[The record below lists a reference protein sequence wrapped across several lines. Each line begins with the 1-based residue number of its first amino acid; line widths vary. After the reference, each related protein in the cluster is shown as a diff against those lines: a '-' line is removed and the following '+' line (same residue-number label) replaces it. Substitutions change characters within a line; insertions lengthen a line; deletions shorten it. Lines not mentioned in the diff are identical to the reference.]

1 MLQPRLHIAQTFGS
15 VHQRQGQHQSLWWST
30 LQPGKS
36 HLWPLY
42 LYWPN
47 FIKSTFVC
55 VCIVSIDQLSWK
67 QLYGCQYS
75 RIIDHSNLK
84 YHIFKLNFLQIYKQ
98 YLDLLF
104 TVIVPLM
111 GLIIFNLRIFL
122 AIRKNRNRWDLDNIS
137 SSKTILQ
144 LINFSS
150 IRSTRTE
157 ITLAKVVLSIVFIF
171 VVCQIPRIYLAF
183 YRVSEKYT
191 TNIKYDQA
199 SSIKW
204 QIISTE
210 SKAKSNSS
218 IHVFQPMQWTFCFTI
233 FPSQYPRVV
242 SCCSRACRGGRTCAG
257 AWGCCRRTP
266 AGCSPWPR
274 CSTSL
279 SSSTAP
285 STSSST
291 APWAP
296 SAQHW
301 IPHYLLNMQIS
312 YLKEGRTKW
321 QNAMQEKNPV

>member
-1 MLQPRLHIAQTFGS
+1 MKTI
-15 VHQRQGQHQSLWWST
+15 
-30 LQPGKS
+30 
-36 HLWPLY
+36 
-42 LYWPN
+42 
-47 FIKSTFVC
+47 I
-55 VCIVSIDQLSWK
+55 
-67 QLYGCQYS
+67 YGCQYS

-191 TNIKYDQA
+191 TNMIKLHQ
-199 SSIKW
+199 SSDK
-204 QIISTE
+204 
-210 SKAKSNSS
+210 
-218 IHVFQPMQWTFCFTI
+218 
-233 FPSQYPRVV
+233 
-242 SCCSRACRGGRTCAG
+242 
-257 AWGCCRRTP
+257 
-266 AGCSPWPR
+266 
-274 CSTSL
+274 
-279 SSSTAP
+279 
-285 STSSST
+285 
-291 APWAP
+291 
-296 SAQHW
+296 
-301 IPHYLLNMQIS
+301 YLLKVKQRAIVLYTYFNQCNEPFVLHPIAF
-312 YLKEGRTKW
+312 LLNILE
-321 QNAMQEKNPV
+321 

>member
-1 MLQPRLHIAQTFGS
+1 M
-15 VHQRQGQHQSLWWST
+15 
-30 LQPGKS
+30 
-36 HLWPLY
+36 Y
-42 LYWPN
+42 Y
-47 FIKSTFVC
+47 
-55 VCIVSIDQLSWK
+55 
-67 QLYGCQYS
+67 
-75 RIIDHSNLK
+75 SNLK

-204 QIISTE
+204 QISTE

-218 IHVFQPMQWTFCFTI
+218 IHVFQPMPSTFCFTI

-312 YLKEGRTKW
+312 YLKEGRTKC
-321 QNAMQEKNPV
+321 NAGEKSCSKIFFVKCQSTAF